1 MADKNFKLSGETK
14 SLITSLGKRDNVF
27 KKLMI
32 QAESNYQKHKN
43 RKTRRT
49 E

>member
-1 MADKNFKLSGETK
+1 MADKNFKLSSEAK
-14 SLITSLGKRDNVF
+14 SLISSFGKRDNVF
-27 KKLMI
+27 KKLMV
-32 QAESNYQKHKN
+32 QAETNYQNHKN